1 MSIVLYKLKGA
12 AMSQLEREMMEKGVP
27 FRVIEDLPE
36 LELYPALEINGE
48 ILDYKEAKEWVEN
61 WQV

>member
-1 MSIVLYKLKGA
+1 MSVVLYKLKGA
-12 AMSQLEREMMEKGVP
+12 AMSHLEREMMEKEIP

-36 LELYPALEINGE
+36 LELYPALEINGK

>member
-1 MSIVLYKLKGA
+1 MSH
-12 AMSQLEREMMEKGVP
+12 LEREMMEKEIP

>member
-1 MSIVLYKLKGA
+1 MSH
-12 AMSQLEREMMEKGVP
+12 LEREMMEKGVP

>member
-1 MSIVLYKLKGA
+1 MSVVLYKLKGA
-12 AMSQLEREMMEKGVP
+12 AMSHLEREMMEKEIP

-48 ILDYKEAKEWVEN
+48 ILDYKEEKEWVEN